1 MPEVV
6 TLGEAMA
13 VLYPSEPVSLE
24 QAQSLLLN
32 IGGAESNLAIALSQL
47 GHQVAF
53 ISRVGDDPLG
63 QRMRATLA
71 AQGVDITGLLTDTS
85 APTGVFFRTWQPDGL
100 RRVFYYRS

>member
-53 ISRVGDDPLG
+53 
-63 QRMRATLA
+63 
-71 AQGVDITGLLTDTS
+71 
-85 APTGVFFRTWQPDGL
+85 
-100 RRVFYYRS
+100 